1 MEGTRRGL
9 RGGTMI
15 VALVCVDS
23 MIVTN
28 PRCRLT
34 MVNLNQSYNKNS
46 HD

>member
-1 MEGTRRGL
+1 
-9 RGGTMI
+9 MI

-34 MVNLNQSYNKNS
+34 MMNPIQSYNQPGLIACGR
-46 HD
+46 

>member
-1 MEGTRRGL
+1 
-9 RGGTMI
+9 MI

-34 MVNLNQSYNKNS
+34 MVNLTQSYNKTATI
-46 HD
+46 DRVWTVVLQ